1 MKDRGSRKR
10 EREKGGVSESEN
22 LNSDWIASQLH
33 SRTINEDQR
42 RLKSKSSR
50 KIRRRKSSKNFDPRK
65 MARNGRKIFTKNEK
79 FKVQK
84 RKVSQK
90 INSRP
95 SPTHPSTSVSTTSHP
110 SSSSLSSQKT
120 QGQENKS
127 NGLYIEQR
135 HNRDSVYVVRDRTDA
150 RQLCR
155 VRNRVGL
162 GFIMGKKSQ

>member
-1 MKDRGSRKR
+1 
-10 EREKGGVSESEN
+10 
-22 LNSDWIASQLH
+22 
-33 SRTINEDQR
+33 
-42 RLKSKSSR
+42 
-50 KIRRRKSSKNFDPRK
+50 

-84 RKVSQK
+84 RKISQK
-90 INSRP
+90 LNSRT
-95 SPTHPSTSVSTTSHP
+95 SSTPVSETLHP
-110 SSSSLSSQKT
+110 SSSNTSVSVSSEKT

-155 VRNRVGL
+155 VRKRAMGNS
-162 GFIMGKKSQ
+162 GFIFG

>member
-1 MKDRGSRKR
+1 MSPK
-10 EREKGGVSESEN
+10 N

-50 KIRRRKSSKNFDPRK
+50 KIRRRKSSKNSVDPRK

-84 RKVSQK
+84 RKVSQNL
-90 INSRP
+90 NSRP
-95 SPTHPSTSVSTTSHP
+95 SPTHPSTSVSSTTSHP

-162 GFIMGKKSQ
+162 GFIMGKNSQ